1 MAQHTFTVEVRGME
15 RTFTL
20 RPNVTLA
27 MRAWMDRARRSYEAS
42 DDYVGDATSDDP
54 LTSFVS
60 PFLRHILTTPDLI
73 AGGLACAYTGNADG
87 VDWFSDVEDTIVEE
101 AVGTFVVHFFT
112 RYAARVSDALTS
124 SRPTQTSSA
133 ETP

>member
-1 MAQHTFTVEVRGME
+1 MAKTVTIDVQGSQ

-42 DDYVGDATSDDP
+42 GDYVGDATSDDP
-54 LTSFVS
+54 LTNFVT
-60 PFLRHILTTPDLI
+60 PFLRHILTTPELI
-73 AGGLACAYTGNADG
+73 TSAIACGYIGDASGI
-87 VDWFSDVEDTIVEE
+87 DWFNDVEDGVVED
-101 AVGTFVVHFFT
+101 AVGSFVVHFFT

-124 SRPTQTSSA
+124 SQHTPTASA